1 LVKSALD
8 RWQPSEILTDRQ
20 VASGE
25 WIKVAWSPTLRS
37 LGESLNYFQGHYPGG
52 LTNHASPVTGMLTS
66 GLLGAGLGY
75 GAGVIGEHML
85 PERWQRGRL
94 RKTLAG
100 LGAGVG
106 MLPGMILG
114 GLNKANGQPFNSTQL
129 LGPPSEPRPTPMA
142 PLPDNPTPAPLYD
155 DGVRTAADQA
165 ADRAL
170 AGSVY
175 AVADALAPVGEI
187 KEASYIPAIDVANL
201 NRSLWDT
208 GANPQLAGMTM
219 GAVAAAQQLP
229 GGKEPGW
236 VTPVQMAGLAARMG
250 AGWLSGALV
259 GAALG
264 VLTGMPQ
271 ETQKKLR
278 DTGMYVGVVEA
289 LVPRLFGS

>member
-1 LVKSALD
+1 
-8 RWQPSEILTDRQ
+8 
-20 VASGE
+20 
-25 WIKVAWSPTLRS
+25 
-37 LGESLNYFQGHYPGG
+37 
-52 LTNHASPVTGMLTS
+52 
-66 GLLGAGLGY
+66 
-75 GAGVIGEHML
+75 
-85 PERWQRGRL
+85 
-94 RKTLAG
+94 
-100 LGAGVG
+100 
-106 MLPGMILG
+106 
-114 GLNKANGQPFNSTQL
+114 
-129 LGPPSEPRPTPMA
+129 
-142 PLPDNPTPAPLYD
+142 
-155 DGVRTAADQA
+155 
-165 ADRAL
+165 
-170 AGSVY
+170 VY